1 MEIGEN
7 RSLPLEDSRTGEILM
22 SLTQCFES
30 IYYIYLQHDA
40 FYSPVQ
46 GGQALSLIHICCC
59 RRPCGCWPPCRW
71 CIWTWAPC
79 PC

>member
-22 SLTQCFES
+22 SLNQCFES

-46 GGQALSLIHICCC
+46 GGQATGVRCV
-59 RRPCGCWPPCRW
+59 
-71 CIWTWAPC
+71 
-79 PC
+79 